1 MKNISIAFT
10 VQNTTLYSLL
20 FSLLLYVCI
29 IRLLIYVFLESELC
43 RLLRTEVYNK
53 RSDYTIKDMLESD
66 IFVLHGPQIQSKR
79 KLLRYSPL
87 IEELIYSECNFQ
99 ALSLG
104 NTFASIIRVNMLD

>member
-1 MKNISIAFT
+1 
-10 VQNTTLYSLL
+10 
-20 FSLLLYVCI
+20 
-29 IRLLIYVFLESELC
+29 
-43 RLLRTEVYNK
+43 
-53 RSDYTIKDMLESD
+53 MLESD